1 MVTEGKLVQFKY
13 TGSGQ
18 DGVRYP
24 DMLTGKMGYLANAVA
39 VADFAP
45 ADQHLQVYEQLKA
58 KLNDVTKEWASVVNG
73 PLNDFLKLLDDNK
86 IKPIIR
92 KK

>member
-1 MVTEGKLVQFKY
+1 
-13 TGSGQ
+13 
-18 DGVRYP
+18 
-24 DMLTGKMGYLANAVA
+24 MLTGKMGYLANAVA

-58 KLNDVTKEWASVVNG
+58 KLNDVTKEWASVING